1 MFHHD
6 YSSAQGSGSGEA
18 AFNCT
23 HNENISPANTVTHTY
38 GSGSSDLMLC
48 NGTSYSPP
56 LYMEQETAHLAAD

>member
-23 HNENISPANTVTHTY
+23 HNDNISPANTVTHTY
-38 GSGSSDLMLC
+38 GSGSSDLMPC
-48 NGTSYSPP
+48 NATSYSPP